1 MNGTESEIDAS
12 DYFDYPKSE
21 IDAGDINGRER
32 NSNAKSQAKSK
43 GGDGLSTGDI
53 VLISLQRRSW
63 LHSFSGCDGKPACI
77 NMTSSNGL
85 LPIKILLCL

>member
-12 DYFDYPKSE
+12 DYFDYPNSE

-53 VLISLQRRSW
+53 VLISL
-63 LHSFSGCDGKPACI
+63 LVITAALVASF
-77 NMTSSNGL
+77 L
-85 LPIKILLCL
+85 LRL